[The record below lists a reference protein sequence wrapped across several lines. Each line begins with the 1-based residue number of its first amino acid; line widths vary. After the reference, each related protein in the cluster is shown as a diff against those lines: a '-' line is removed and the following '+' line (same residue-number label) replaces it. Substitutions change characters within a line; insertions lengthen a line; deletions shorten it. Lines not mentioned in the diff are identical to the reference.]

1 MKVYPE
7 IQALK
12 QYFVDHSIEV
22 RLLDLPN
29 KGSSMWV
36 NFQVDNQSWDLL
48 IEDEFEELE
57 SDNQALRLFL
67 VLSSLEGYE
76 EAADFLEW
84 ARDSEQ
90 DAADSEVLEYFRS
103 LEKIVSEIKNALGS
117 INPFISSYDYHMNAG
132 AAKALRNL

>member
-1 MKVYPE
+1 MQAYAE
-7 IQALK
+7 IESLR
-12 QYFVDHSIEV
+12 QYFQNRTIAIQ
-22 RLLDLPN
+22 LLELPA
-29 KGSSMWV
+29 KGCSRWMD
-36 NFQVDNQSWDLL
+36 FQVDGQKWRLL
-48 IEDEFEELE
+48 IEDEFDELE
-57 SDNQALRLFL
+57 SDNQVLKLFL

-103 LEKIVSEIKNALGS
+103 LDKIVPEIKSALGG
-117 INPFISSYDYHMNAG
+117 INPFITSYDYHMNAG